1 MNKFILGAAIFSFSM
16 LLNAQSA
23 SVSVSTNKE
32 QVAASEDVNIT
43 ADKSAVKVVK
53 TNCITETGS
62 RINRKDKTGCNGLP
76 GSSYDRDDL
85 STTGASNIGEAL
97 EMLDPS
103 IRISH

>member
-1 MNKFILGAAIFSFSM
+1 MNKLMLGAAIFGFSM
-16 LLNAQSA
+16 LANAQTA
-23 SVSVSTNKE
+23 SVSVSATKD
-32 QVAASEDVNIT
+32 QASESEVVNIS
-43 ADKSAVKVVK
+43 ADKSKVQVAK

-62 RINRKDKTGCNGLP
+62 RIKHKDKKGCNGLP
-76 GSSYDRDDL
+76 GQSYDRDDL